1 MSIRLWS
8 LATTPCKFFLVTPE
22 QDGETTEGEKISPEN
37 LEQHNNRLQF
47 TPAFQMLSVYLGLEQ
62 HKFVFRILDVMESW
76 KCRLYFSVY
85 GIKKKKKDLIE
96 GVENGCQVPVLYI
109 QHMQEI
115 KNFVF

>member
-1 MSIRLWS
+1 M
-8 LATTPCKFFLVTPE
+8 VTPE

-47 TPAFQMLSVYLGLEQ
+47 TPAFQMLSVYLGLEK

-85 GIKKKKKDLIE
+85 GIKKKKKRLDRRSGE
-96 GVENGCQVPVLYI
+96 WMPSAS
-109 QHMQEI
+109 
-115 KNFVF
+115 FVYPTYSGN